1 MLWIARNIC
10 FHHLVQ
16 TIKKYYCRP
25 WQVNWLL
32 CNIAADGLLK
42 FILPKDLE
50 TVDLEVMTLT
60 GVHIYK
66 KDKNNLE
73 KMILPSGVQEKICLL

>member
-1 MLWIARNIC
+1 MANE
-10 FHHLVQ
+10 LVTVQ
-16 TIKKYYCRP
+16 HS
-25 WQVNWLL
+25 
-32 CNIAADGLLK
+32 CNGLLE
-42 FILPKDLE
+42 FILPKDMV

-73 KMILPSGVQEKICLL
+73 KQFSPLE